1 MENCVF
7 NIALCLFFVLALCV
21 CVNEVFNYF
30 KEINDHE

>member
-7 NIALCLFFVLALCV
+7 NIALCLLFGFALCV

-30 KEINDHE
+30 KEIKEHE